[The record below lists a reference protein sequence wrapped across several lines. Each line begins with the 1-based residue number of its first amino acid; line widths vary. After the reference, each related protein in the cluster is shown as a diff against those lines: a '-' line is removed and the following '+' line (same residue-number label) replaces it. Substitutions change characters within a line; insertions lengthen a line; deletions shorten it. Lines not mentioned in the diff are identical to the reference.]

1 MLNRHLCDAVVMA
14 GGFGTR
20 LKPLTVSVPKPMVPV
35 GNRPLMEYVIEL
47 LARHGFTRILVL
59 LYFQPEAIVEH
70 FGDGA
75 HFGVHLEYVRP
86 DADYGTAG
94 SVRYALPRLA
104 DRFLVI
110 SADILTDI
118 DLTAAVE
125 FHGNSQAE
133 ATMVLTRRDNPRPFG
148 IVITD
153 PVGRVVQFLEK
164 PAWGEVFSDTIN
176 TGIYILEKSLLELW
190 PSEQFTDFG
199 KHVFPQTLSQGR
211 SLYGFVSSGYWRD
224 VGNLTDYSLANQD
237 LLERKVSVRWPYAER
252 TCGKARLVQA
262 PDCAIAE
269 DATFEGTVFLGDR
282 VSIGTGAHISDSVIG
297 AGSVVG
303 SNAQVRRSVLWSAVT
318 VGAQSTLDETI
329 VQTGVRLGDNV
340 TLMERTIVSE
350 MCRIGSGATVKANC
364 RIWPRKR
371 VEEGAT
377 VATSVVWGEQYN
389 RELFMD
395 AKVSGLT
402 NREITPEFAA
412 RLGAAFASLFDPHGT
427 VVLAR
432 DVTVEGRTVGEALKS
447 GIASAG
453 VSIRDLRDT
462 IVPVVRFDLRQGGG
476 RAGVY
481 VRSSP
486 DVPQSTDV
494 IFFDHEGFDL
504 PAGTAQSVERLF
516 FSEDFRRVD
525 PSDIGSISYPDGVF
539 TRYRQDFLH
548 RVDVEA
554 IRARNF
560 RLVVD
565 YAGGLASTIL
575 PPILSEMGVETISLN
590 VTPGRQEMG
599 GGCQDCVPLSR
610 IAKAVECDLGVSINA
625 PGEKIVAVDRLGVVL
640 SSQQLLLTMAGLF
653 WRLNPGATIA
663 VPVAATRQVENLAA
677 RAGGRVVRVKNDHLA
692 MMRAAASESVDFV
705 CGTRGGFILP
715 AWQRGTDAMA
725 SLVCLLE
732 FLARSETDMTQLT
745 QESQPGAMVEARIA
759 CPWNLKG
766 KLMRRIL
773 DHTDNMPRQLVDGV
787 RLVSDDETV
796 WMAPGRRTA
805 HFLLLVETV
814 SPERSESLAA
824 EWTNRLTEWRDAVD

>member
-1 MLNRHLCDAVVMA
+1 MA

-20 LKPLTVSVPKPMVPV
+20 MKPLTVSVPKPMVPV

-47 LARHGFTRILVL
+47 LARHHFTRILVL
-59 LYFQPEAIVEH
+59 LYFQPETIVEH

-125 FHGNSQAE
+125 FHSNSRAE
-133 ATMVLTRRDNPRPFG
+133 ATMVLTRRDNPLPFG
-148 IVITD
+148 IVVTD
-153 PVGRVVQFLEK
+153 PVGRVVRFLEK

-176 TGIYILEKSLLELW
+176 TGLYILEKSLLEPW

-199 KHVFPQTLSQGR
+199 KHIFPQSLSQGR
-211 SLYGFVSSGYWRD
+211 SLYGYVSSGYWRD
-224 VGNLTDYSLANQD
+224 VGNLTDYLLANQD
-237 LLERKVSVRWPYAER
+237 LLEKKVRVRWPYGER
-252 TCGKARLVQA
+252 TRGRACLVHA
-262 PDCAIAE
+262 PDCVIAE
-269 DATFEGTVFLGDR
+269 DATFDGTVFLGDR

-303 SNAQVRRSVLWSAVT
+303 SSAQVRRSVLWSAVM

-329 VQTGVRLGDNV
+329 IQTGARLGDNV

-350 MCRIGSGATVKANC
+350 MCRIGNGATVKANC

-371 VEEGAT
+371 IEEGAT
-377 VATSVVWGEQYN
+377 VASSVVWGEQYN
-389 RELFMD
+389 RELFTD
-395 AKVSGLT
+395 SKVSGLT

-412 RLGAAFASLFDPHGT
+412 RLGAAFASMYDPYGT

-432 DVTVEGRTVGEALKS
+432 DRTVEGRTVGEALKS

-453 VSIRDLRDT
+453 VCIRDLRDT
-462 IVPVVRFDLRQGGG
+462 IVPIVRFDLKQGGG

-486 DVPQSTDV
+486 DIPQSTDL

-516 FSEDFRRVD
+516 FSEDFRRAD
-525 PSDIGSISYPDGVF
+525 PSDIGSISYPDSVAAQ
-539 TRYRQDFLH
+539 YRQDFLH
-548 RVDVEA
+548 QVNVDAV
-554 IRARNF
+554 RARDF

-565 YAGGLASTIL
+565 YAGGLAGTIL
-575 PPILSEMGVETISLN
+575 PPILSEMGVDAISLN
-590 VTPGRQEMG
+590 VTPGRQDLG
-599 GGCQDCVPLSR
+599 GGRQDNVALSR
-610 IAKAVECDLGVSINA
+610 IVTAVECDLGVSINA
-625 PGEKIVAVDRLGVVL
+625 PGEKIVAVDRSGVVL
-640 SSQQLLLTMAGLF
+640 SSQQLLLTMAELF
-653 WRLNPGATIA
+653 WRLHPGTTIA

-677 RAGGRVVRVKNDHLA
+677 RAGGKVVRVKNDHLA
-692 MMRAAASESVDFV
+692 MMRAAASESADFV

-715 AWQRGTDAMA
+715 PWQRGTDAMA

-732 FLARSETDMTQLT
+732 FLALTDTDLSQLI
-745 QESQPGAMVEARIA
+745 QDCQPGAMVEARIA
-759 CPWNLKG
+759 CPWSLKG
-766 KLMRRIL
+766 HLMRRVL
-773 DHTDNMPRQLVDGV
+773 DFTDGVPRQLVDGV
-787 RLVSDDETV
+787 RLVSDDATV

-805 HFLLLVETV
+805 HFLLLIE
-814 SPERSESLAA
+814 SFSLERSKSLAE
-824 EWTNRLTEWRDAVD
+824 EWTNRLTEWRDASD